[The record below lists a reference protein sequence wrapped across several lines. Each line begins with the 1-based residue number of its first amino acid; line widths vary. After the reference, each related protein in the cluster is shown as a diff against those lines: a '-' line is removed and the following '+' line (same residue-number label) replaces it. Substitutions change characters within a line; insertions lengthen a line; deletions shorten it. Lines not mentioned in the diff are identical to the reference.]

1 MANVEL
7 TQEEIGFVHSMLDQV
22 SVKGTAQKRIVLAV
36 MEKLEASAIPPV
48 PEPEDEEPE
57 EPDEESAKKK

>member
-7 TQEEIGFVHSMLDQV
+7 TQEEIGFVFAMLDQV
-22 SVKGTAQKRIVLAV
+22 SVKGTAQKRIVLAI

-48 PEPEDEEPE
+48 PESEDEESE
-57 EPDEESAKKK
+57 EPKKPAKKK